1 MPSTLSID
9 AVDTHNLEATHD
21 SVLKSNSL
29 ILRGLLI
36 GLAACII
43 TLAVLIYLVCFAK
56 KHQCASENVGWVG
69 RLATRTFPASR
80 GSQQAIRNSNT
91 HGPSPLPSLLADVA
105 LATLTVTP
113 TEVEVMV
120 DKPQAAAARWLQDE
134 VVQAEAAQSILSYR
148 NASRWKRSSG
158 ESPQGA
164 AARWLQDEVVQ
175 AEAEQS
181 ILSYR
186 LKRPSG
192 ESRSGKTSIEGD
204 QLHLAPSG
212 LLFSEVLPQI
222 VRARSGSC
230 ST

>member
-113 TEVEVMV
+113 TEVMV
-120 DKPQAAAARWLQDE
+120 DKPQA
-134 VVQAEAAQSILSYR
+134 
-148 NASRWKRSSG
+148 
-158 ESPQGA
+158 A